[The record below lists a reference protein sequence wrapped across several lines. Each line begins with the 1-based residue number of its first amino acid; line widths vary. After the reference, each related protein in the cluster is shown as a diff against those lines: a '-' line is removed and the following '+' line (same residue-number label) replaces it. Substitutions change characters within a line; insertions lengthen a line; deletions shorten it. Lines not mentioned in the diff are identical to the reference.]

1 MIFQFFRSYIL
12 PPFVFYFSY
21 SWIMVRFLINT
32 TFLGASS
39 VLSVNNPV
47 IIRGWQ
53 QPTNCLSVFER
64 SMGLTF
70 KGLNHSQF

>member
-47 IIRGWQ
+47 IIRG
-53 QPTNCLSVFER
+53 NCLSVFER

>member
-47 IIRGWQ
+47 IIRG
-53 QPTNCLSVFER
+53 NCLSVCELEKFMNRFSIEHLR
-64 SMGLTF
+64 AAAHL
-70 KGLNHSQF
+70 